1 MSAPAGLPTLKPVFP
16 RLAENAMDTLV
27 EAVSDPPAI
36 APLVGLAILV
46 GVILRAVGRR
56 RHGRRRRPARTR
68 SRRRRPVGRRRRA
81 AQRRLVRPDVA
92 GEWRSLLDRTDVL
105 IVDTETNGGGDDAEV
120 IEVAVVDT
128 TGRTR
133 FESLALPKGRI
144 RRRAHGLTFARLKAE
159 GARPW
164 SLVHPELVAALDGA
178 ESVLA
183 WNSPFDLRMLG
194 QTARRH
200 GLEMPALPWRDLL
213 ADYRRHT
220 GEAPAR
226 GAHTLAR
233 AIERE
238 KVAVSAP
245 AHRAG
250 EDCRRALAVMWAV
263 AGR

>member
-1 MSAPAGLPTLKPVFP
+1 MSALAGLPTLDPVFP
-16 RLAENAMDTLV
+16 RLAENVMNTLA
-27 EAVSDPPAI
+27 EAASDLPAI
-36 APLVGLAILV
+36 APLLGLAVLV
-46 GVILRAVGRR
+46 GVLLRVVGRR
-56 RHGRRRRPARTR
+56 RHGRGRRPAR
-68 SRRRRPVGRRRRA
+68 SRRRRPAGRRRRA
-81 AQRRLVRPDVA
+81 VQRRRPARPDVA
-92 GEWRSLLDRTDVL
+92 GEWRALLGRTDML
-105 IVDTETNGGGDDAEV
+105 IVDTETNGRGDGAEV

-128 TGRTR
+128 TGQTR
-133 FESLALPKGRI
+133 FESLALPEGRI
-144 RRRAHGLTFARLKAE
+144 RRRTHGLTFARLKAE

-164 SLVHPELVAALDGA
+164 PFVHPELAAALDGA
-178 ESVLA
+178 KAALA
-183 WNSPFDLRMLG
+183 WNSPFDLRILA

-200 GLEMPALPWRDLL
+200 GLDMPALPWRDLL

-238 KVAVSAP
+238 KVPVSAP

-250 EDCRRALAVMWAV
+250 EDCRRTLAVMRAV